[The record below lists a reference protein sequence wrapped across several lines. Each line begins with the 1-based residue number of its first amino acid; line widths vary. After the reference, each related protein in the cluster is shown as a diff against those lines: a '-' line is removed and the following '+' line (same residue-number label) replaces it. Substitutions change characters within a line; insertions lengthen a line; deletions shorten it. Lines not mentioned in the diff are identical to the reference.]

1 MTRKIARSLIC
12 GTALALCVA
21 SPAWAQSNAVNA
33 LLEQARYWQERGQ
46 QSRANEA
53 YRRVLDVDPDNAEA
67 KRALNRRQATPT
79 PTPPAAAKPTP
90 TASPPRGTPSP
101 TPSPAPYRPSASER
115 AGQERAAGF
124 DALAKSDLSGAKR
137 RFDAALALAPGDAD
151 TLGGLGIVALR
162 RGEFANARDLL
173 TRASRGGNAARWSDA
188 LASASFYAESEEARR
203 LLANGQ
209 AGQAASIAERLVAS
223 GQGDEA
229 VAYGLLADIYET
241 QGRYAE
247 AARASRQALAVPGTA
262 SELSEQLETNAAR
275 QEALAAW
282 TAGDSAMAERL
293 FQRAMLTYTQDPW
306 IRYEFGRFLLSQNR
320 RSEANALMQSLTGF
334 NDPDHLFA
342 AALLAERL
350 GQPDMARQ
358 LVERIPEAQRSAEMQ
373 GFSMGIAAQRAI
385 DRAVGLAD
393 GGQALQAS
401 AGLRQ
406 IGANTGL
413 PPERRA
419 QIAGALYD
427 IGDLQGASSLASELM
442 ASPLDAPEA
451 YEPLVRILAGTGQSG
466 AAQAAIRQASS
477 LATGS
482 PADVATMDRMNGF
495 LVTEQADRLREEGR
509 YAEAFDVLQAGWA
522 SSPGNDAIL
531 VSLGQLYQAGAMEQ
545 QAAQTYRLVLQ
556 SDGENMAALM
566 GLIDAASTS
575 GDFDSARAALR
586 QAERLAPDDYNVYL
600 AGARFHAARGDSG
613 DQRRYLEHARELYM
627 AQHGISGGAFGH
639 GNPFATMENANPFA
653 TQRAVNPFDP
663 ASLAAAG
670 KATAPVQFGSPLS
683 SRVQQ
688 PSPEAFSNYAGTPFN
703 TIRPAAPTISPTM
716 SATPSASNAF
726 GGSTPTVS
734 AQSVGS
740 DPVLASI
747 AAEIDTLRR
756 ETGTMVEV
764 DTHYR
769 ERSGEKGLSQLAELG
784 LDAAISTGFAGGRI
798 AARAKAI
805 SIDAGTPEYNSLL
818 GFGRNGLLQ
827 ARGIIAE
834 EEAELIDA
842 GPQHAS
848 GVAVS
853 AEYKSDIVEA
863 DVGSTPLGFDHVE
876 VQGGVAVTPRLS
888 PYSSGRLWFERR
900 PVTDSVLSYAGAYDP
915 VTGEEWGSVMRT
927 GGGASFA
934 QERNGSGFYAD
945 VSYFKMD
952 GRNVRG
958 NDRLQ
963 ANAGGYLQ
971 AMADANSV
979 LTVGINGNYQA
990 YDNNQNNFTFGHG
1003 GYFSPQH
1010 FLSVSLPVRYR
1021 YAKNAIE
1028 VTGYLSP
1035 GYQSYEQDAE
1045 PFYPTDPAAQGELDA
1060 LAMLDSDV
1068 TAYHNASSETG
1079 FGVNLGGSFWY
1090 DLNGQTRIG
1099 GELDLNTFGEYNEV
1113 KTVFGLKQ
1121 SLGAK

>member
-1 MTRKIARSLIC
+1 MTRKIAKSLIC
-12 GTALALCVA
+12 GTALALCA
-21 SPAWAQSNAVNA
+21 TSPAWAQSTAVDA
-33 LLEQARYWQERGQ
+33 LLNQARYWQERGQ

-67 KRALNRRQATPT
+67 KRALNRRQESPT
-79 PTPPAAAKPTP
+79 PTPVRAAKPASL
-90 TASPPRGTPSP
+90 ASPSRRAPSTAP
-101 TPSPAPYRPSASER
+101 TPVPYRPSASER
-115 AGQERAAGF
+115 AGQDRAAGF
-124 DALAKSDLSGAKR
+124 DALGKSDLSGAKR
-137 RFDAALALAPGDAD
+137 RFDSALALIPNDAD
-151 TLGGLGIVALR
+151 ALGGLGIVALR

-173 TRASRGGNAARWSDA
+173 TRASRGGNVARWSDA
-188 LASASFYAESEEARR
+188 LASASFYAESAEARR

-247 AARASRQALAVPGTA
+247 AARASRQALAVPGA
-262 SELSEQLETNAAR
+262 AAELSDQLETNAAR

-282 TAGDSAMAERL
+282 TAGDSTTAERL

-334 NDPDHLFA
+334 TDPDHLFA

-350 GQPDMARQ
+350 DKPDMARQ
-358 LVERIPEAQRSAEMQ
+358 LVERIPEAERSAEMQ
-373 GFSMGIAAQRAI
+373 GFALGVAAQRAI
-385 DRAVGLAD
+385 ERAVSLAD

-419 QIAGALYD
+419 EIAGALYD

-442 ASPLDAPEA
+442 TSPLNAAEA
-451 YEPLVRILAGTGQSG
+451 YEPLVRILAGTGQPS

-482 PADVATMDRMNGF
+482 PADAAIMRRMNGF

-509 YAEAFDVLQAGWA
+509 YAEAFDVLQAGW
-522 SSPGNDAIL
+522 SSAPGNNAIL

-545 QAAQTYRLVLQ
+545 QATQTYRLVLQ

-566 GLIDAASTS
+566 GLIDTASTA
-575 GDFDSARAALR
+575 GDFESARAALR

-600 AGARFHAARGDSG
+600 AGARFHAARGANG
-613 DQRRYLEHARELYM
+613 DQLRYLERARELYM

-639 GNPFATMENANPFA
+639 GNPFATMQTTNPFA
-653 TQRAVNPFDP
+653 TQRSVNPFDP
-663 ASLAAAG
+663 ASLSAAG
-670 KATAPVQFGSPLS
+670 KVAAPVQFGSPPTPII
-683 SRVQQ
+683 QE

-703 TIRPAAPTISPTM
+703 TIRPSSPNMSLPM
-716 SATPSASNAF
+716 SAATPRSNAF
-726 GGSTPTVS
+726 GKTGTTLSS
-734 AQSVGS
+734 QSIGS

-756 ETGTMVEV
+756 ENGTMVEV

-834 EEAELIDA
+834 EEAELINA

-853 AEYKSDIVEA
+853 VKYKSDIVEV

-876 VQGGVAVTPRLS
+876 VQGGVAVTPSLS

-900 PVTDSVLSYAGAYDP
+900 PVTDSVLSYAGTYDP
-915 VTGEEWGSVMRT
+915 VTGAEWGSVMRT

-945 VSYFKMD
+945 VSYFEMD
-952 GRNVRG
+952 GHNVR
-958 NDRLQ
+958 NNNRLQ
-963 ANAGGYLQ
+963 VNAGGYLQ
-971 AMADANSV
+971 AMGTANSV

-990 YDNNQNNFTFGHG
+990 YANNQNNFTFGHG

-1021 YAKNAIE
+1021 YEKNALE
-1028 VTGYLSP
+1028 VTGHLSP

-1060 LAMLDSDV
+1060 LSMLNSDV
-1068 TAYHNASSETG
+1068 TAYHDASSETG
-1079 FGVNLGGSFWY
+1079 FGINLGGSFWY